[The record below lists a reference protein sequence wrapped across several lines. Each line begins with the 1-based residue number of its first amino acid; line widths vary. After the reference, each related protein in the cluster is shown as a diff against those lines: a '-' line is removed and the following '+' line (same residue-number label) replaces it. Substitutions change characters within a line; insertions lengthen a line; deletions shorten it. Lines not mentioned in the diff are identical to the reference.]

1 MQDIYFFIHS
11 SVTKQLDIP
20 ANLQI
25 RLYNS
30 QNDDNRPHTQ
40 IYTAC
45 SSNVPWSVLMLSFG
59 PMEDTAEMFLQP
71 VWHHQISKASRSK
84 EFTAEDTCGKAN
96 TAAWPLL
103 SPIWSLNLS
112 DSSLDH
118 WLHIKCDRSR
128 PDSLLGCTFNTSAFL
143 EFTEINKDKFGTIK
157 KPKQNNNKKNLITFN
172 REVLNPKLQMCES
185 FFLFQ
190 QCCT

>member
-59 PMEDTAEMFLQP
+59 PMEDTAQIFLQP
-71 VWHHQISKASRSK
+71 V
-84 EFTAEDTCGKAN
+84 
-96 TAAWPLL
+96 
-103 SPIWSLNLS
+103 
-112 DSSLDH
+112 
-118 WLHIKCDRSR
+118 
-128 PDSLLGCTFNTSAFL
+128 
-143 EFTEINKDKFGTIK
+143 
-157 KPKQNNNKKNLITFN
+157 
-172 REVLNPKLQMCES
+172 
-185 FFLFQ
+185 
-190 QCCT
+190 